1 MDKVILTLI
10 TTLCTSATKP
20 YAFTLREGSNTAIDF
35 LNSIKAFAAQNLF
48 KPGDYLILDN
58 ARVHDSQEIILDLD
72 NLATQYGL
80 YIRFLPSYS
89 PELNPCELIFAQVKN
104 YIRNNRIEEDFTTI
118 LVLAFQTISFFNVIQ
133 YYSKCIIPS
142 KITSF

>member
-1 MDKVILTLI
+1 M
-10 TTLCTSATKP
+10 
-20 YAFTLREGSNTAIDF
+20 
-35 LNSIKAFAAQNLF
+35 NSIKTFAAQNLF

-89 PELNPCELIFAQVKN
+89 PELNPCKLIFSQVKN
-104 YIRNNRIEEDFTTI
+104 YIRNNRIEEDFTTK
-118 LVLAFQTISFFNVIQ
+118 LVLSFQTILFFNV
-133 YYSKCIIPS
+133 IIPS